1 MSRLDAQIRFILE
14 ADRLKTISR
23 RSFLTDGS
31 RPENSAEH
39 SWHFALSL
47 MVLEEHGRDLN
58 INLFH
63 AVKLAIVHDIVEID
77 AGDTYVYDEGGMA
90 TQSERERAAAKR
102 IFGLLP
108 PDQEAEFHR
117 LFEEY
122 ETQATAEAKF
132 AAVVDRLCP
141 VLLNFATQGK
151 AWSDHGVTASK
162 VKARNL
168 PIMAPAPEIHDFVD
182 KLIDEAVERGYLAP

>member
-23 RSFLTDGS
+23 RSLLTDGS
-31 RPENSAEH
+31 RQENSAEH

-58 INLFH
+58 IDLFH

-77 AGDTYVYDEGGMA
+77 AGDTYVYDTSGMA
-90 TQSERERAAAKR
+90 TQLERERSAAKR

-108 PDQEAEFHR
+108 PDQEAEFHK

-122 ETQATAEAKF
+122 EAQATAEARF

-141 VLLNFATQGK
+141 VLLNFANRGK
-151 AWSDHGVTASK
+151 SWADHGVTATQ
-162 VKARNL
+162 VRARNL
-168 PIMAPAPEIHDFVD
+168 PVMSTAPEIHDYVAR
-182 KLIDEAVERGYLAP
+182 LIDEAVERSYIAP